1 MEDRDPNANAYFIQ
15 PLLCLKCLSLLITFM
30 ILVKCVYANSVV
42 FLATIQMHTPL
53 SIILGKSY
61 RVQLSTH
68 PMIIS
73 VLQVVLH

>member
-1 MEDRDPNANAYFIQ
+1 MLEMLESIDHIYDS
-15 PLLCLKCLSLLITFM
+15 CM
-30 ILVKCVYANSVV
+30 KCVYANSVV

-68 PMIIS
+68 PIIP
-73 VLQVVLH
+73 